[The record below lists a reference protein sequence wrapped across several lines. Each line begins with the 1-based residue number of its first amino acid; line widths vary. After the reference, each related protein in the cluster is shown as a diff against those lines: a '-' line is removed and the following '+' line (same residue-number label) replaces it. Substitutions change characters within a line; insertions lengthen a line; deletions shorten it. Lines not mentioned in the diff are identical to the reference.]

1 MGAAVM
7 PSTKPTRKP
16 YRPGRAGHL
25 ILPKQHQDML
35 LPVHLALDAIERGRG
50 TLSNRHTLAAGI
62 NVAGSVAINVHG
74 GDEIIP
80 LIDAAKD
87 AVINM
92 DIRFTRTGKWGM
104 AGQEIKAIRKAVL
117 VYSQLLRR
125 SNTATVEAAI
135 AYVYAINAAS
145 PEGLGSVQTPI
156 ELEAA

>member
-1 MGAAVM
+1 
-7 PSTKPTRKP
+7 
-16 YRPGRAGHL
+16 
-25 ILPKQHQDML
+25 
-35 LPVHLALDAIERGRG
+35 
-50 TLSNRHTLAAGI
+50 
-62 NVAGSVAINVHG
+62 
-74 GDEIIP
+74 
-80 LIDAAKD
+80 
-87 AVINM
+87 
-92 DIRFTRTGKWGM
+92 M